1 MTTQADTLLI
11 PADSRGGADHGWL
24 KTRFSFSFADYYD
37 PDRMHFESLRVIND
51 DYVAA
56 GRGFP
61 PHSHRDAEIFSYIL
75 EGALEHK
82 DSMGNGSTVSAG
94 GIQYMSAGS
103 GVTHSEFNPST
114 SDDVRL
120 LQIWLLPDVSGAKP
134 RYDTLQLSEADKRG
148 KLKLFL
154 SKTGRDGSLSLRQNA
169 DIYAGLFD
177 ADEQA
182 QHIIAPGRAGYI
194 QVAKGALTVNGQSLS
209 QGDGLQLTAGEVQIR
224 GGDQAEIL
232 LFDLA
237 KLN

>member
-1 MTTQADTLLI
+1 M
-11 PADSRGGADHGWL
+11 
-24 KTRFSFSFADYYD
+24 
-37 PDRMHFESLRVIND
+37 
-51 DYVAA
+51 
-56 GRGFP
+56 
-61 PHSHRDAEIFSYIL
+61 
-75 EGALEHK
+75 
-82 DSMGNGSTVSAG
+82 
-94 GIQYMSAGS
+94 
-103 GVTHSEFNPST
+103 
-114 SDDVRL
+114 
-120 LQIWLLPDVSGAKP
+120 
-134 RYDTLQLSEADKRG
+134 
-148 KLKLFL
+148 
-154 SKTGRDGSLSLRQNA
+154 RQNA

>member
-103 GVTHSEFNPST
+103 GVTHSEFNPSA
-114 SDDVRL
+114 SGDVRL

-209 QGDGLQLTAGEVQIR
+209 QGDGLQLTAGEVQLR

>member
-1 MTTQADTLLI
+1 MTMQADTLLI

-103 GVTHSEFNPST
+103 GVTHSEFNPSA
-114 SDDVRL
+114 SGDVRL

-154 SKTGRDGSLSLRQNA
+154 SKAGRDGSLSLRQNA

>member
-11 PADSRGGADHGWL
+11 RADSRGGADHGWL

-103 GVTHSEFNPST
+103 GVTHSEFNPSA
-114 SDDVRL
+114 SGDVRL